1 MVLAFFFF
9 FVVDLFC
16 FLFSY
21 VLYLSNTQT
30 VQCRPLGLM
39 EGAENRVETLVSC
52 SIISPV
58 DVRVSVSLEWS
69 GNPRVAL
76 RGL

>member
-1 MVLAFFFF
+1 
-9 FVVDLFC
+9 
-16 FLFSY
+16 
-21 VLYLSNTQT
+21 
-30 VQCRPLGLM
+30 M
-39 EGAENRVETLVSC
+39 EGAENHVETLVSC

-58 DVRVSVSLEWS
+58 DVRVSASLEWS